1 MNERKEKKEINESL
15 LQNMTWVNPHGQ
27 PTHLTNKSKEGYHKK
42 RTSSSKE
49 EGREEH
55 TTEVPERDYHS
66 LSSDNSLSPCRKRH
80 KNDDNL

>member
-1 MNERKEKKEINESL
+1 MAGVK
-15 LQNMTWVNPHGQ
+15 PHGN
-27 PTHLTNKSKEGYHKK
+27 PTHSTNKSKEGYHKK

-55 TTEVPERDYHS
+55 TAELLERDYHS
-66 LSSDNSLSPCRKRH
+66 LSSNNSLSPCRKRQ